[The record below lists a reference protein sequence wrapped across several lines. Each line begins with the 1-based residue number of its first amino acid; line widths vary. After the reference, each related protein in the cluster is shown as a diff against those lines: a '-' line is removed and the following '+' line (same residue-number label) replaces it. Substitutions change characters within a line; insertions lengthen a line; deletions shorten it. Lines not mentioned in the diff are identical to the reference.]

1 MSYCQRAVSVRQ
13 STSDIGMTKGTWV
26 ATDARMACGCWCS
39 ENGQVVG
46 FRLCPANAIVHL
58 LQPGRLSGSWL
69 TGQLFFFSYVAVVAV
84 RGLRVLCLALLSL
97 IDVHAFH
104 LLSLSSNWS
113 LTLAFGRLSDEAMA
127 YSYIF
132 FYFFIWIVFWLNV
145 RANRFRWWSTGSDD
159 DSVCGGE
166 MRWGIIF
173 TMNEWLIRAQYS
185 VL

>member
-132 FYFFIWIVFWLNV
+132 LFFHLNCVLVECAGQQIQMMVDGKWWRFCMRRRDAMRYNFYDEWM
-145 RANRFRWWSTGSDD
+145 AN
-159 DSVCGGE
+159 
-166 MRWGIIF
+166 
-173 TMNEWLIRAQYS
+173 
-185 VL
+185 